1 MSAAQRAPPDR
12 RRLES
17 AQTTN
22 PAPVAAQLVGTR
34 RALVSAA
41 HSGASEHMSSRT
53 MAAIAAV
60 ASAVIAACGHGRTG
74 SVASGEVDTGALRM
88 TAATPA
94 VGPGVQVTRTDG
106 KSVTRATRYELTS
119 DNFAKFLAA
128 ADSLAALASRDSL
141 ERAHLTANITDAGSS
156 DADAGLE
163 WLESDSAASAVINGA
178 GISVKDYFV
187 QSIAIAAASHFVADP
202 KAAPPTPTLTR
213 NAEFLR
219 SHQSDLDRLDA
230 QRAGKPVVTV
240 TP

>member
-1 MSAAQRAPPDR
+1 
-12 RRLES
+12 
-17 AQTTN
+17 
-22 PAPVAAQLVGTR
+22 
-34 RALVSAA
+34 
-41 HSGASEHMSSRT
+41 
-53 MAAIAAV
+53 MAAIAIAAIA
-60 ASAVIAACGHGRTG
+60 ASAVIAACGHGRTD

-106 KSVTRATRYELTS
+106 KSVTRATRYELTP
-119 DNFAKFLAA
+119 DNFSKFLAA
-128 ADSLAALASRDSL
+128 ADSLAALAARDSL
-141 ERAHLTANITDAGSS
+141 ECAHLTANITDAGST
-156 DADAGLE
+156 DADAGLK

-219 SHQSDLDRLDA
+219 SHKADLDRLDA
-230 QRAGKPVVTV
+230 QRSGKPVVTV